1 VSRQI
6 APHFTRRSSSCPVV
20 LSPTSVVSTPRSAC
34 FDERRELLPRG
45 LNLAVITPN
54 SPISST
60 TNRSMGLADL
70 VPRLDRRGQRAG
82 WGSDRYSLAPG
93 NSSSRRRYGL
103 LIVRM
108 RSRPSSSCRSTVT
121 PNTARSSSTTTRA
134 RPGSAVR
141 CGSCWRGDQASRV
154 PGHLQHPGSKAM
166 EAEGPLL
173 HRVTGTLGASSCA
186 LMCRVAGGN
195 RTPRLPQIPLC
206 RDSHN
211 GNYGGLSHCR
221 LVPMPRR
228 RACRA
233 GPR

>member
-1 VSRQI
+1 MSRQI

-195 RTPRLPQIPLC
+195 RTPRLPQTRPSWPVRCVDWWNSPLILNLNEAKFP
-206 RDSHN
+206 S
-211 GNYGGLSHCR
+211 
-221 LVPMPRR
+221 
-228 RACRA
+228 
-233 GPR
+233 